1 MQKEKRKKKE
11 LRSEFFQ
18 IRLTPAEKKHI
29 KKVAKKNNV
38 PVSKMI
44 RKAVFDEVAKLN
56 DWV

>member
-1 MQKEKRKKKE
+1 MQKEKKKKKE

-29 KKVAKKNNV
+29 KEVAKKNNV

-44 RKAVFDEVAKLN
+44 RKAVFEEVAKLN
-56 DWV
+56 D